1 MTARERYQLIGP
13 LGSGGMAE
21 VLLARNVGPQGIER
35 LLAVKRI
42 LPELANDPEFVRMF
56 LDEARNAAVLAH
68 HRIVQVF
75 DIELREG
82 VLFYAMEYLHGQTLA
97 AVVTRAQRVPHDA
110 AIAIGIAVADGL
122 HYAHERPSP
131 IVHRDVATSNVM
143 ITYDGNIKLIDFGI
157 AKSANNLSNTVFG
170 TFKGRLGCASPE
182 QCRCEPVDRRT
193 DVYSLAIMLY
203 ELTTGR
209 PAIVGNDEKELLEH
223 MTEARIAPPS
233 TFDPAYPRDLEAVLM
248 KALSRDREHRHAT
261 AEELQHEL
269 EVFAQRH
276 RLHLSELALS
286 RLMNQLFANEL
297 EPWHRARESGRSLEE
312 HILSI
317 TMHTIQSIDKSFE
330 ELPTHRQPSRAQKR
344 AEVEQRVRWAI
355 RVAIVLALFGAAY
368 FISRCALAPAPIT
381 AGSRSG

>member
-13 LGSGGMAE
+13 LGTGGMAE
-21 VLLARNVGPQGIER
+21 VLLARSVGPQGIER

-42 LPELANDPEFVRMF
+42 LPELANNPEFVRMC
-56 LDEARNAAVLAH
+56 LDEARNAAVLSH

-75 DIELREG
+75 DIELRDG

-97 AVVTRAQRVPHDA
+97 AVVTRAQRLPLDA

-122 HYAHERPSP
+122 HHAHERPSP
-131 IVHRDVATSNVM
+131 IVHRDVAMSNVM

-157 AKSANNLSNTVFG
+157 AKAANNLSNTVYG
-170 TFKGRLGCASPE
+170 TFKGRLGHASPE
-182 QCRCEPVDRRT
+182 QTRCELVDRRT

-209 PAIVGNDEKELLEH
+209 PAITGESEKELLVH

-248 KALSRDREHRHAT
+248 KALSRDREQRYAT
-261 AEELQHEL
+261 AEEFQHEL

-276 RLHLSELALS
+276 SLHLSELALS
-286 RLMNQLFANEL
+286 RMMNQLFANEL
-297 EPWHRARESGRSLEE
+297 EPWYRARDSGRTLEE

-317 TMHTIQSIDKSFE
+317 TMHSIASIDRSFE
-330 ELPTHRQPSRAQKR
+330 ELPTHKKPSRAQKR
-344 AEVEQRVRWAI
+344 AEAQLRMRWAI
-355 RVAIVLALFGAAY
+355 RIAIVLALFGAAY
-368 FISRCALAPAPIT
+368 FVARWWLAPPVT
-381 AGSRSG
+381 VGSRSG

>member
-1 MTARERYQLIGP
+1 MTARERYQL
-13 LGSGGMAE
+13 LGSLGTGGMAE
-21 VLLARNVGPQGIER
+21 VLLARTVGSLGIER

-42 LPELANDPEFVRMF
+42 LPEHAKDPEFVRMF
-56 LDEARNAAVLAH
+56 LDEARNAAMLSH

-75 DIELREG
+75 DIELRDG

-97 AVVTRAQRVPHDA
+97 AVVTRAQRLSLEA

-122 HYAHERPSP
+122 HHAHERPSP
-131 IVHRDVATSNVM
+131 IVHRDVAPSNVM

-170 TFKGRLGCASPE
+170 TFKGRLGYASPE

-209 PAIVGNDEKELLEH
+209 PALSADTEQELVARML
-223 MTEARIAPPS
+223 EARVAPPS
-233 TFDPAYPRDLEAVLM
+233 TFDPLFPPDLEAVLM
-248 KALSRDREHRHAT
+248 KALSRDRDQRYDT

-269 EVFAQRH
+269 EVFAERH
-276 RLHLSELALS
+276 NLQQSELAMS
-286 RLMNQLFANEL
+286 RLMNQLFAHEL
-297 EPWHRARESGRSLEE
+297 EPWHRARDSGRTLEE
-312 HILSI
+312 HIMSV
-317 TMHTIQSIDKSFE
+317 TMLTLEPSIDRSFE
-330 ELPTHRQPSRAQKR
+330 ELPTHKQAPKRSRKR
-344 AEVEQRVRWAI
+344 ELAWAI
-355 RVAIVLALFGAAY
+355 RIAVVLALFGTAY
-368 FISRCALAPAPIT
+368 FVARWWLAPLPVK